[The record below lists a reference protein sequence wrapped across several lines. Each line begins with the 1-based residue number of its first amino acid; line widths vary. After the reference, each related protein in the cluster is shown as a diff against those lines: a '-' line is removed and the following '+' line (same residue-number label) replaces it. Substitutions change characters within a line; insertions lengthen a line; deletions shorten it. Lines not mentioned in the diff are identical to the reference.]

1 MSTGRQGRRIVLA
14 TFGSLGDLHPFL
26 AVALELRARGH
37 APVIATSE
45 LHRERIE
52 RHGLEF
58 HPVRPE
64 LLGMEEE
71 PELFRRLMD
80 RKSGTE
86 MVVREIFLPHL
97 RASFD
102 DLLAAVRGA
111 DVLVSHAVAFAGPLV
126 AETTA
131 IPWISAVLS
140 PISLLSKYDPPVPS
154 PAPWLRHLRP
164 LGPAFFGPFL
174 RRVQR
179 SVRHWA
185 EPIDALRRELGLRPV
200 DDPLFA
206 DANSPRGVLAL
217 FSKVL
222 GAPQPDWPPQVVQT
236 GFPFFD
242 DVEGTGLPGE
252 LAAFLEAGEPPVV
265 FTLGSSAVMDAGRF
279 YEESLDAARALG
291 RRAVLLIGIDER
303 NRLGK
308 PLPESAIAS
317 DYAPYSALFP
327 HAAAIVHQGGVG
339 TTAQGLRA
347 GKPMLIV
354 PWSHDQPDNAARVQR
369 LGAGLTLDRE
379 RYRARSAAAALGR
392 LLGQA
397 SFAAR
402 AAEAGR
408 IVRGE
413 NGAGAACDAIERE
426 LARS

>member
-1 MSTGRQGRRIVLA
+1 MSSPGHRRIVLA

-26 AVALELRARGH
+26 AVALALRARGH
-37 APVIATSE
+37 EPVIATSE
-45 LHRERIE
+45 FHRERIE
-52 RHGLEF
+52 RQGLAF
-58 HPVRPE
+58 HPIRPE
-64 LLGMEEE
+64 LTGMEDQ

-80 RKSGTE
+80 RKTGTE
-86 MVVREIFLPHL
+86 RVIREMFLPHL

-102 DLLAAVRGA
+102 DLTEAVRGA
-111 DVLVSHAVAFAGPLV
+111 DLLVSHAVVFAGPLV

-154 PAPWLRHLRP
+154 PAPWLKHLRP

-174 RRVQR
+174 RQARR
-179 SVRHWA
+179 LIRHWA
-185 EPIDALRRELGLRPV
+185 EPIDTLRRELGLPPV

-206 DANSPRGVLAL
+206 DSHSPRCVLAL

-242 DVEGTGLPGE
+242 DIEGTGLPAA
-252 LAAFLEAGEPPVV
+252 LAAFLNAGDPPVV

-279 YEESLDAARALG
+279 YEESLDAARTLG

-303 NRLGK
+303 NRPRT
-308 PLPESAIAS
+308 PLPASAIAL
-317 DYAPYSALFP
+317 DYAPYSGLFP
-327 HAAAIVHQGGVG
+327 HAAAVVHQGGVG

-347 GKPMLIV
+347 GKPVLIV

-369 LGAGLTLDRE
+369 LGVGLTLDRE
-379 RYRARSAAAALGR
+379 RYRARTAAAALGR
-392 LLGQA
+392 LLGRA

-402 AAEAGR
+402 AAEVGR
-408 IVRGE
+408 IVRAE
-413 NGAGAACDAIERE
+413 DGAGAACDAIERA
-426 LARS
+426 LARA